1 MCDFAVYD
9 DKGKTR
15 DFEKIHVLQ
24 DGGISMNW
32 ISVKDRLPDNGTVLV
47 TDGKIV
53 VTAPSSTVTVD
64 GPAISH
70 WMPLPE
76 PPEEKRNDI
85 Q

>member
-1 MCDFAVYD
+1 M
-9 DKGKTR
+9 
-15 DFEKIHVLQ
+15 E
-24 DGGISMNW
+24 W

-76 PPEEKRNDI
+76 HRGKLSKETKNKYIRAIKFLRWGQQTENDEL
-85 Q
+85 